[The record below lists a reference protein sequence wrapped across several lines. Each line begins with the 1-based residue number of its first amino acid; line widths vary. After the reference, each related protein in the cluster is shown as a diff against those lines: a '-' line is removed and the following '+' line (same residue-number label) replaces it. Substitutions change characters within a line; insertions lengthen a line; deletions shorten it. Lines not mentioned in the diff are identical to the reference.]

1 MGWPG
6 LALVLLLVLLLTAL
20 VLGVWRSGARATVDR
35 PRSADDLL
43 SERFA
48 RGELTRQQYQEAL
61 VDLLKDRYVRGEVDL
76 EGYEAHLA
84 LLLGEERQRL
94 KEMPSPTALRES
106 SREQ

>member
-1 MGWPG
+1 
-6 LALVLLLVLLLTAL
+6 L

-61 VDLLKDRYVRGEVDL
+61 VDILKDRYVRGEVDL

-84 LLLGEERQRL
+84 LLLGEEHPRL
-94 KEMPSPTALRES
+94 EEAQARAPRRES
-106 SREQ
+106 SGEH